1 MYSTENKGI
10 KTPQNFFLSKKM
22 KKIIITC
29 ILFLG
34 VHHFVKAQL
43 QFGVKAGVNYNSN
56 SFNDVSNDVLNGA
69 KTKTGYHAGFWLRV
83 KLPAAGIYIM
93 PELVY
98 TELKNNVI
106 YDSPSEPPK
115 TTDFKFRKIDIPVL
129 VGKKILGI
137 GNVYIGPSFQYI
149 ISSDF
154 GLNDLS
160 QVSVDNLSVGIQL
173 GGGLQLGRLGI
184 DVRWERGLSKSESVF
199 VNNTIPNSNF
209 NFDTR
214 VNQIIVGLSYQ
225 LNKIKKK

>member
-1 MYSTENKGI
+1 
-10 KTPQNFFLSKKM
+10 M

-69 KTKTGYHAGFWLRV
+69 KTKTGYHAGFWFRV
-83 KLPAAGIYIM
+83 KLPGVGLYIK

-98 TELKNNVI
+98 TELNNDVI
-106 YDSPSEPPK
+106 YTNFE
-115 TTDFKFRKIDIPVL
+115 TLLATDYKFRKVDIPVL

-137 GNVYIGPSFQYI
+137 GNVYAGPSFQYI
-149 ISSDF
+149 IFSDF
-154 GLNDLS
+154 ELNDLS
-160 QVSVDNLSVGIQL
+160 QVSIDNFSLGIQL
-173 GGGLQLGRLGI
+173 GGGIELGRLGI
-184 DVRWERGLSKSESVF
+184 DVRWERGLSKTESVF
-199 VNNTIPNSNF
+199 ENNNTPNSNF

-214 VNQIIVGLSYQ
+214 VNQIIVGISYQ
-225 LNKIKKK
+225 LNQTKKK